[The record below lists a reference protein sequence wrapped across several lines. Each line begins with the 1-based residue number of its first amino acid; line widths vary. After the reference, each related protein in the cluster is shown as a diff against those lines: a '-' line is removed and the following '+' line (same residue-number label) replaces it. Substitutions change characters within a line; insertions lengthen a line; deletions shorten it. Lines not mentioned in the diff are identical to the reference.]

1 MIPTRAPGLFNAR
14 MDDLFNK
21 WYRETWIFT
30 CKRMKLDYSPIAY
43 TKINSK
49 WIKDLNIRAK
59 IVKLLQENMG
69 KFMTLDLAM
78 RQYLGSD
85 TKSPSN
91 SK

>member
-1 MIPTRAPGLFNAR
+1 MQKNEVRLFP
-14 MDDLFNK
+14 
-21 WYRETWIFT
+21 
-30 CKRMKLDYSPIAY
+30 YSIY
-43 TKINSK
+43 KINSK

-59 IVKLLQENMG
+59 IIKLLQENMG

-78 RQYLGSD
+78 MQYLGFD

>member
-1 MIPTRAPGLFNAR
+1 MIPTRAPGLFNGR
-14 MDDLFNK
+14 IDDLFNK
-21 WYRETWIFT
+21 WHMETWIST
-30 CKRMKLDYSPIAY
+30 CRRMKLDYSPIAY
-43 TKINSK
+43 TNINSK

-59 IVKLLQENMG
+59 IIKLLQENMG

-78 RQYLGSD
+78 MQYLGSD